1 MVWWYINGTGIH
13 SGYCLRY
20 RLRRNSG
27 YYFDGFVNKYTNSCA
42 VFNAGCLI
50 YCTFPCLCLFLV
62 AATVVNVGLRTTGG
76 GGGGEGGK
84 GRGGGGGGGGGGGA
98 PPPSSSPS
106 SSSSLRVYH
115 VFNNS
120 GGTPVEQMM
129 DVLDAYRRGKD
140 DSSGELS
147 SPSPGSYSDLVHS
160 IDKHGCK
167 PLAPKTFKK
176 WYALV
181 LKQGER
187 NPLFTLMP
195 FLGGGLPK
203 PGMFLDNKTEG
214 ITGEGCP
221 ILTDA
226 MIQAYIEELDQR
238 GLLGEVQA
246 E

>member
-1 MVWWYINGTGIH
+1 
-13 SGYCLRY
+13 
-20 RLRRNSG
+20 
-27 YYFDGFVNKYTNSCA
+27 
-42 VFNAGCLI
+42 
-50 YCTFPCLCLFLV
+50 
-62 AATVVNVGLRTTGG
+62 
-76 GGGGEGGK
+76 
-84 GRGGGGGGGGGGGA
+84 
-98 PPPSSSPS
+98 
-106 SSSSLRVYH
+106 
-115 VFNNS
+115 
-120 GGTPVEQMM
+120 MM

-140 DSSGELS
+140 ESSEELS
-147 SPSPGSYSDLVHS
+147 SSSSGSYSDLVHT
-160 IDKHGCK
+160 IDKHELDKHAYK
-167 PLAPKTFKK
+167 PLAAKTFKK

-221 ILTDA
+221 TLTDA
-226 MIQAYIEELDQR
+226 MIQAYIEELDRR